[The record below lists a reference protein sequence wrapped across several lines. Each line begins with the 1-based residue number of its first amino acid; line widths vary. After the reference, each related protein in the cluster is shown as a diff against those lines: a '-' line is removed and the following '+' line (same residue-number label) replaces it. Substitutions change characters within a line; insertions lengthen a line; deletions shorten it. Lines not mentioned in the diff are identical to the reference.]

1 MPGRWSTRW
10 VNNPTTVAINAAAAY
25 RLTRLWLRDDLPP
38 LPAARAAIASAAA
51 DYENTHQG
59 AEHPLLPLSY
69 CWWCAG
75 FWIAAGVVAL
85 ASSPLAPL
93 WRPIALA
100 LAYSATTGALSDLD
114 ERGTGAA
121 E

>member
-1 MPGRWSTRW
+1 MPGRWSTQW
-10 VNNPTTVAINAAAAY
+10 ANNPTAVTVNALAAY
-25 RLTRLWLRDDLPP
+25 RLTKLWLHDDLPP
-38 LPAARAAIASAAA
+38 LPGLRAAIARRGEHWEEAH
-51 DYENTHQG
+51 DG
-59 AEHPLLPLSY
+59 AEHPLLPLTY
-69 CWWCAG
+69 CAWCAG
-75 FWIAAGVVAL
+75 FWISAGVTLL

-100 LAYSATTGALSDLD
+100 LAYSATTGELSDRN

>member
-1 MPGRWSTRW
+1 MT
-10 VNNPTTVAINAAAAY
+10 
-25 RLTRLWLRDDLPP
+25 L
-38 LPAARAAIASAAA
+38 
-51 DYENTHQG
+51 
-59 AEHPLLPLSY
+59 
-69 CWWCAG
+69 
-75 FWIAAGVVAL
+75 L

-100 LAYSATTGALSDLD
+100 LAYSATTGELSDRN